1 MSTIQILRHNMQ
13 NISFKQIGWTIL
25 TMKLVL
31 VSYFIYTIL
40 QSDEFSFA
48 FDSTFY
54 TFIAIGFCAQLIDG
68 ALGMAYGASSSALL
82 LHFGVSPK
90 IASASVHMAEVF
102 TTGVSGL
109 SHLKFKNIDKK
120 LLIKLVV
127 PGVFGAIIGAYL
139 LSSVLDGGFI
149 KPYISA
155 YLLILG
161 LIILIKGIRNE
172 AKTHKKVRRTGLL
185 ALFGGAF
192 DAIGGGGWG
201 PIVTSNIL
209 NQGKDPRMT
218 IGTVNTAEFFVTF
231 FATGIFLMYVGV
243 DNWQVV
249 LGLIIGGVIAAPLGA
264 LIASRINK
272 RVLMIIVSLVIILT
286 STLTVFDSLNAW

>member
-1 MSTIQILRHNMQ
+1 MSTIQILKRSVE
-13 NISFKQIGWTIL
+13 NISFKQIGLTIL
-25 TMKLVL
+25 TLNLAMIG
-31 VSYFIYTIL
+31 YFIYIIF
-40 QSDEFSFA
+40 QSDEFLFSF
-48 FDSTFY
+48 DNTFY

-68 ALGMAYGASSSALL
+68 ALGMAYGASSTSLL
-82 LHFGVSPK
+82 LQFGVSPK

-109 SHLKFKNIDKK
+109 SHLKFKNIDKN

-127 PGVFGAIIGAYL
+127 PGVIGAVIGAYL
-139 LSSVLDGGFI
+139 LSAVLDSGFI

-161 LIILIKGIRNE
+161 IVILIKGLRNNF
-172 AKTHKKVRRTGLL
+172 KTQKKVKRAGLL
-185 ALFGGAF
+185 ALFGGLF

-209 NQGKDPRMT
+209 NQGKDPRLT

-231 FATGIFLMYVGV
+231 FATGIFLFYVGI
-243 DNWQVV
+243 DSWQVV
-249 LGLIIGGVIAAPLGA
+249 LGLIIGGVLAAPLGA
-264 LIASRINK
+264 LVASRINK
-272 RVLMIIVSLVIILT
+272 RVLMIVVSLVIILT
-286 STLTVFDSLNAW
+286 SFLNIFHSINI

>member
-1 MSTIQILRHNMQ
+1 MSTIQILKRSVE
-13 NISFKQIGWTIL
+13 NISFKQIGLTIL
-25 TMKLVL
+25 TLNLAMIG
-31 VSYFIYTIL
+31 YFIYIIF
-40 QSDEFSFA
+40 QSDEFLFSF
-48 FDSTFY
+48 DNTFY

-68 ALGMAYGASSSALL
+68 ALGMAYGASSTSLL
-82 LHFGVSPK
+82 LQFGVLPK

-127 PGVFGAIIGAYL
+127 PGIIGAVVGAYL
-139 LSSVLDGGFI
+139 LSAVLDSGFI
-149 KPYISA
+149 KPYVSA

-161 LIILIKGIRNE
+161 ILILIKGIRNNF
-172 AKTHKKVRRTGLL
+172 KTHKKVRRAGLL
-185 ALFGGAF
+185 ALFGGLF

-209 NQGKDPRMT
+209 NQGKDPRLT

-231 FATGIFLMYVGV
+231 FATGIFLFYVGV
-243 DNWQVV
+243 DSWQVV
-249 LGLIIGGVIAAPLGA
+249 LGLIIGGVLAAPLGA
-264 LIASRINK
+264 L
-272 RVLMIIVSLVIILT
+272 
-286 STLTVFDSLNAW
+286 

>member
-1 MSTIQILRHNMQ
+1 MSTIKLLRHQ
-13 NISFKQIGWTIL
+13 IENISLKQIGWTIL
-25 TMKLVL
+25 TLNL
-31 VSYFIYTIL
+31 ALIGYFLFIIL
-40 QSDEFSFA
+40 QSDEFLFA
-48 FDSTFY
+48 FDKTFY

-68 ALGMAYGASSSALL
+68 ALGMAYGASSSSLL

-109 SHLKFKNIDKK
+109 AHLKFKNIDKK

-127 PGVFGAIIGAYL
+127 PGVIGAVVGAYL
-139 LSSVLDGGFI
+139 LSAVLEGEVI

-161 LIILIKGIRNE
+161 VIILLKGIRNNFN
-172 AKTHKKVRRTGLL
+172 KHKRVKRAGLL
-185 ALFGGAF
+185 ALLGGMF
-192 DAIGGGGWG
+192 DALGGGGWG

-209 NQGKDPRMT
+209 NQGKDPRFT

-231 FATGIFLMYVGV
+231 FATGIFLFYVGV
-243 DNWQVV
+243 DSWQVV
-249 LGLIIGGVIAAPLGA
+249 LGLIIGGVMAAPLGA
-264 LIASRINK
+264 MVASRINK
-272 RVLMIIVSLVIILT
+272 RLLMIVVSLVIILT
-286 STLTVFDSLNAW
+286 SCLNIYYSFNF

>member
-1 MSTIQILRHNMQ
+1 MSTIQILKRSAE
-13 NISFKQIGWTIL
+13 NISFRQIGWTIL
-25 TMKLVL
+25 TLNLAMVG
-31 VSYFIYTIL
+31 YFIYIIF
-40 QSDEFSFA
+40 QNDEFLFSF
-48 FDSTFY
+48 DNTFY

-68 ALGMAYGASSSALL
+68 ALGMAYGASSTSLL
-82 LHFGVSPK
+82 LQFGVSPK

-127 PGVFGAIIGAYL
+127 PGIIGAVVGAYL
-139 LSSVLDGGFI
+139 LSAVLDSGFI
-149 KPYISA
+149 KPYVSA

-161 LIILIKGIRNE
+161 ILILIKGIRNNF
-172 AKTHKKVRRTGLL
+172 KTHKKVRRAGLL
-185 ALFGGAF
+185 ALFGGLF

-209 NQGKDPRMT
+209 NQGKDPRLT

-231 FATGIFLMYVGV
+231 FATGIFLFYVGV
-243 DNWQVV
+243 DSWQVV
-249 LGLIIGGVIAAPLGA
+249 LGLIIGGVLAAPLGA
-264 LIASRINK
+264 LVASRINK
-272 RVLMIIVSLVIILT
+272 RVLMIVVSLVIILT
-286 STLTVFDSLNAW
+286 SLLNILHSVNI

>member
-1 MSTIQILRHNMQ
+1 M
-13 NISFKQIGWTIL
+13 
-25 TMKLVL
+25 
-31 VSYFIYTIL
+31 YFIYIIL
-40 QSDEFSFA
+40 QSDEFLFA
-48 FDSTFY
+48 FDNTFY

-68 ALGMAYGASSSALL
+68 ALGMAYGASSSSLL

-109 SHLKFKNIDKK
+109 SHLKFKNIDKH
-120 LLIKLVV
+120 LLIKLVI
-127 PGVFGAIIGAYL
+127 PGVIGAVIGAYL
-139 LSSVLDGGFI
+139 LSAVLDSGFI

-161 LIILIKGIRNE
+161 IIILIKGIRNNF
-172 AKTHKKVRRTGLL
+172 KKQKKVKRAGLL
-185 ALFGGAF
+185 ALFGGLF

-209 NQGKDPRMT
+209 NQGKDPRLT

-231 FATGIFLMYVGV
+231 FATGIFLFYLGV
-243 DNWQVV
+243 DSWQVV
-249 LGLIIGGVIAAPLGA
+249 LGLIIGGVMAAPLGA
-264 LIASRINK
+264 MVASRINK
-272 RVLMIIVSLVIILT
+272 RVLMIVVSLVIILT
-286 STLTVFDSLNAW
+286 SFLNVFHSVNIFG

>member
-1 MSTIQILRHNMQ
+1 MTSIQLLKHNIQ
-13 NISFKQIGWTIL
+13 KISFKQIGWTIL
-25 TMKLVL
+25 TLNLLLIV
-31 VSYFIYTIL
+31 YFVFIIQ
-40 QSDEFSFA
+40 QSDEFLFA
-48 FDSTFY
+48 FDNTFY

-68 ALGMAYGASSSALL
+68 ALGMAYGASSSSLL

-120 LLIKLVV
+120 LLIKLVI
-127 PGVFGAIIGAYL
+127 PGVIGAVVGAYL
-139 LSSVLDGGFI
+139 LSAVLDGGFI

-161 LIILIKGIRNE
+161 ILILLKGIRNNF
-172 AKTHKKVRRTGLL
+172 KKHKKVRKAGLL
-185 ALFGGAF
+185 ALVGGMF
-192 DAIGGGGWG
+192 DALGGGGWG

-209 NQGKDPRMT
+209 NQGKDPRLT

-231 FATGIFLMYVGV
+231 FATGVFLFYVGV
-243 DNWQVV
+243 DSWQVV
-249 LGLIIGGVIAAPLGA
+249 LGLIIGGVLAAPLGA
-264 LIASRINK
+264 LVASKINK
-272 RVLMIIVSLVIILT
+272 RLLMIVVSLVIILT
-286 STLTVFDSLNAW
+286 SSLNIYNSFIGG